1 MAWLDTLRTM
11 AVLGAVAGACHA
23 LPAQAASDPAQPD
36 AEAPKKATWAADEI
50 IVEQKGDLITGRGNV
65 EITYEDST
73 LHADEIVY
81 DKNTDKAVAHGHI
94 RLIDKSGN
102 VATGKTLELTGD
114 LKEGVVQGIYVLFK
128 EGERL
133 AAVSGHR
140 VGGDTN
146 ILDHAVY
153 SACKIC
159 EEKPDQAPVWQ
170 IKAVKVVH
178 DEKKKTLTYHHAVL
192 ELMGIPIIYT
202 PWLEHPDASVKRAS
216 GFLSPDF
223 GTSSVLGFTAEIPY
237 FWNIAPNKD
246 LTITPMLTTGE
257 RAVLKMEYR
266 QRTKTGQFTLDGSG
280 TYVSKRD
287 NNNNEIPGD
296 EFRGHIFG
304 TGQFQIDKD
313 WRWGFDLALAS
324 DDTYLRRYDI
334 SRADSLINHLYLE
347 RFWER
352 SYLHI
357 GAYAFQGLREEDTGG
372 TTPIALPL
380 IQYNFVGKP
389 GWLGGY
395 FTADASMAMLT
406 RTDSADTGRI
416 SIDGRWQ
423 IPYTSPLG
431 DIYKLT
437 VGMRADTYYLHGFE
451 AASADDLI
459 AKPDVLTGSDFQG
472 RYVPYAALEWRFPF
486 IRYGAKSH
494 QILEPIV
501 TVVSSPNHAN
511 NDEIPNEDS
520 QAFDFDTSNLFAI
533 DRFPGS
539 DRWEGGTRVAYGMR
553 YRYYAD
559 NGVKASLLLGESYR
573 FNRDPSLPADS
584 GLRERTSDIVMTAM
598 LSIPR
603 YFDYYHRMRFDD
615 DGFKLVRNEGLV
627 VFGPTDYRFALGYT
641 DIKRD
646 GFDPTLPDR
655 KEIRTA
661 ASIKLSQYW
670 SMNADFAYD
679 FERGGGALTA
689 GGGFTY
695 EDECFRFRLRA
706 RRDFTDDRD
715 VRPSTSVGF
724 QLIFKVVSQ
733 PDTKDAELQ
742 DLPYSPTFGNKAK
755 YYRKT
760 VNGLE

>member
-1 MAWLDTLRTM
+1 MAWLDTLRRM
-11 AVLGAVAGACHA
+11 AVLGAVAGACHT
-23 LPAQAASDPAQPD
+23 LPAQAAPDPAQPD
-36 AEAPKKATWAADEI
+36 AAAPKKATWAADEI

-65 EITYEDST
+65 EITYENST

-133 AAVSGHR
+133 AAVSGQR

-159 EEKPDQAPVWQ
+159 EEKPDEAPVWQ

-178 DEKKKTLTYHHAVL
+178 DQKKTLTYHHAVL
-192 ELMGIPIIYT
+192 ELMGFPIIYT

-223 GTSSVLGFTAEIPY
+223 GTSSVLGFTTEIPY

-246 LTITPMLTTGE
+246 LTITPMFTTGE

-287 NNNNEIPGD
+287 NNNNEIAGD

-347 RFWER
+347 RFWEH

-357 GAYAFQGLREEDTGG
+357 GAYAFQGLREEDMGG

-459 AKPDVLTGSDFQG
+459 AQPDVLTGSDFQG
-472 RYVPYAALEWRFPF
+472 RYVPYAALEWRFPL
-486 IRYGAKSH
+486 IRYGARSH
-494 QILEPIV
+494 QIIEPIV

-539 DRWEGGTRVAYGMR
+539 DRWEGGTRVAYGLR

-615 DGFKLVRNEGLV
+615 DGIKLVRNEGLV

>member
-1 MAWLDTLRTM
+1 MAWLDTLRRLAALSAFAGVCGTVL
-11 AVLGAVAGACHA
+11 AV
-23 LPAQAASDPAQPD
+23 PAWAQ
-36 AEAPKKATWAADEI
+36 EAKKAYWAADEI
-50 IVEQKGDLITGRGNV
+50 EVDQNSDLLTARGHV
-65 EITYEDST
+65 EITYDDT
-73 LHADEIVY
+73 NLKADQIVY
-81 DKNTDKAVAHGHI
+81 DRKTDKAVATGNI
-94 RLIDKSGN
+94 RLTDKDGN

-114 LKEGVVQGIYVLFK
+114 LKEGTVQGMYVLFR

-133 AAVSGHR
+133 AAVSGR
-140 VGGDTN
+140 RMGGDTN
-146 ILDHAVY
+146 VLDHAVY
-153 SACKIC
+153 TACEIC
-159 EEKPDQAPVWQ
+159 EEQPDRAPVWQ

-178 DEKKKTLTYHHAVL
+178 DEKSRTLTYKNAYL

-202 PWLEHPDASVKRAS
+202 PWLKHPDASVKKAS
-216 GFLSPDF
+216 GFLTPDF
-223 GTSSVLGFTAEIPY
+223 GQSSILGVTTELPY
-237 FWNIAPNKD
+237 FWNIAPNQD
-246 LTITPMLTTGE
+246 LTITPLLTTSE
-257 RAVLKMEYR
+257 RAVLKLEYR
-266 QRTKTGQFTLDGSG
+266 HRTKTGQYTLDGSG

-287 NNNNEIPGD
+287 NDNNEVPGD

-357 GAYAFQGLREEDTGG
+357 GAYAFQGLREEDMGG
-372 TTPIALPL
+372 TTPLAIPL
-380 IQYNFVGKP
+380 IQYSFVGKP

-423 IPYTSPLG
+423 VPFTSPLG
-431 DIYKLT
+431 DMYKLT
-437 VGMRADTYYLHGFE
+437 LGMRADTYYLNDFE
-451 AASADDLI
+451 EPSADDLV
-459 AKPDVLTGSDFQG
+459 AKPDVLTGKDFEG
-472 RYVPYAALEWRFPF
+472 RYVPYAALEWRYPF
-486 IRYGAKSH
+486 IRYAGKSH
-494 QILEPIV
+494 QIIEPIV
-501 TVVSSPNHAN
+501 TVVSSTTNAN

-520 QAFDFDTSNLFAI
+520 QAFDFDTSNLFSI
-533 DRFPGS
+533 DRFPGD

-553 YRYYAD
+553 FRHYAD
-559 NGVKASLLLGESYR
+559 NGVRASLLVGQSYR
-573 FNRDPSLPADS
+573 LRRDFSLPADS

-603 YFDYYHRMRFDD
+603 FFDYYHRMRFDD
-615 DGFKLVRNEGLV
+615 DGLNIVRNEGLV
-627 VFGPTDYRFALGYT
+627 VFGPEKYRFAVGYT
-641 DIKRD
+641 DVKRN

-655 KEIRTA
+655 QEIRTA
-661 ASIKLSQYW
+661 ASIKLTRYW
-670 SMNADFAYD
+670 TMNADFAYD

-706 RRDFTDDRD
+706 RRDFTEDRD
-715 VRPSTSVGF
+715 VRPSTSIGF
-724 QLIFKVVSQ
+724 QLVFKVVSD
-733 PDTKDAELQ
+733 PATKDVDLQ
-742 DLPYSPTFGNKAK
+742 DLPFSPTFGNKPK

-760 VNGLE
+760 VSGLE

>member
-1 MAWLDTLRTM
+1 MAWLDTLRRL
-11 AVLGAVAGACHA
+11 AVLGVIAGVCQS
-23 LPAQAASDPAQPD
+23 LPARAQTEAAAN
-36 AEAPKKATWAADEI
+36 EPKKAIWAADEI
-50 IVEQKGDLITGRGNV
+50 IVEEKGDRITGRGNV
-65 EITYEDST
+65 EITYEDNT

-81 DKNTDKAVAHGHI
+81 DRTTDKAVAHGHI
-94 RLIDKSGN
+94 RLVDKSGN
-102 VATGKTLELTGD
+102 VSTGKSLELTGD
-114 LKEGVVQGIYVLFK
+114 LKNGVVQGMYVLFK
-128 EGERL
+128 DGERL
-133 AAVSGHR
+133 AANSARR
-140 VGGDTN
+140 VGGDKN

-153 SACKIC
+153 SACDIC
-159 EEKPDQAPVWQ
+159 EDQPDKAPLWQ
-170 IKAVKVVH
+170 IKANKVVQ
-178 DEKKKTLTYHHAVL
+178 DEKRKTLTYHHATL
-192 ELMGIPIIYT
+192 ELMGLPFVYT
-202 PWLEHPDASVKRAS
+202 PWLRHPDASVKRAS
-216 GFLSPDF
+216 GFLTPDF
-223 GTSSVLGFTAEIPY
+223 GTSSVLGFTTEIPY

-246 LTITPMLTTGE
+246 MTITPMFTTGE
-257 RAVLKMEYR
+257 RAVLKLEYR
-266 QRTKTGQFTLDGSG
+266 QRTRTGQFSLDGSG

-287 NNNNEIPGD
+287 NDNNLVPGD

-304 TGQFQIDKD
+304 NGQFQINRD

-324 DDTYLRRYDI
+324 DDTYLRRYDV

-389 GWLGGY
+389 GWLGGH
-395 FTADASMAMLT
+395 FSADASMSMLT

-416 SIDGRWQ
+416 SLDGRYEV
-423 IPYTSPLG
+423 PFTSALG

-437 VGMRADTYYLHGFE
+437 VGMRVDTYYLHGWE
-451 AASADDLI
+451 DPSADDLV
-459 AKPDVLTGSDFQG
+459 AQPDVLTGSDFEG

-494 QILEPIV
+494 QIIEPMV
-501 TVVSSPNHAN
+501 TVVSSPGHAN

-520 QAFDFDTSNLFAI
+520 QAFDLDTSNLFAI

-539 DRWEGGTRVAYGMR
+539 DRWEGGTRVAYGLR
-553 YRYYAD
+553 YRYYGD
-559 NGVKASLLLGESYR
+559 NGVKASVTVGESYR
-573 FNRDPSLPADS
+573 FNRDFSLPADS
-584 GLRERTSDIVMTAM
+584 GLRERTSDLVMTAM
-598 LSIPR
+598 LGIPGV
-603 YFDYYHRMRFDD
+603 FDYYHRLRFDD
-615 DGFKLVRNEGLV
+615 DGFNLVRNEGLV
-627 VFGPTDYRFALGYT
+627 VFGPKDYRFALGYT
-641 DIKRD
+641 DVKRN

-655 KEIRTA
+655 KELRTA
-661 ASIKLSQYW
+661 ANIRLSKYW
-670 SMNADFAYD
+670 TMNADFAYD
-679 FERGGGALTA
+679 FERDGGALTA

-724 QLIFKVVSQ
+724 QLIFKVVSD
-733 PDTKDAELQ
+733 PATKDADLQ
-742 DLPYSPTFGNKAK
+742 DLPFSPTFGNKSK